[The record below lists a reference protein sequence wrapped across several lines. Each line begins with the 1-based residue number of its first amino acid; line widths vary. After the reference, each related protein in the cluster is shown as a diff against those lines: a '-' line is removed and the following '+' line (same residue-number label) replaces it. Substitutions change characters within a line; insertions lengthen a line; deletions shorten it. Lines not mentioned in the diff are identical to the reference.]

1 MNSRIFIS
9 GVTHPSGIYLAE
21 SLAAKN
27 VLVGGSY
34 LINSY
39 LPDPLLLKYENIIE
53 SFGLISIHELSQP
66 FSARTDDIC
75 DVNEI
80 YCKEKLEKLDYSKI
94 IDRVLDSM
102 VSREWNDNSGFG
114 SLINNAN
121 LYIRQAHK
129 LIERYRFNTIFFM
142 DIPHDP
148 WEIALSECAIVL
160 DITVFCPINIGLKH
174 IGILTKYPNFH
185 QPVLIKQ
192 SKESN
197 RFVINSVDNYLKD
210 FEVNVS
216 HSTNQINVNN
226 NYLSLVVLLPLYAVI
241 NNLVFYFKTRL
252 NNYFGSGRDV
262 DSLPRANRSKSYAYS
277 FVAKIYRSFFHYGLI
292 FRYQN
297 AAYKNY
303 MHLKKVEGSKII
315 TLLQTRPEATQFPLS
330 NHVDVYDTLTKAG
343 GNLSDITGLPV
354 YFKEHPNMVA
364 PGKLFCS
371 KDICNNDLG
380 NKLLPMGISVTDIG
394 NQHDIFLVNT
404 TTTGVE
410 QSRLGR
416 TVVTVAKNWWLGL
429 PNTIDIDTYKSNY
442 SSGKNICT
450 SANWSD
456 IYKVKSED
464 FIYLPWFQVNAKE
477 HEDLISAN
485 NLNIKEVDAIRSF
498 AEILVDH
505 RKC

>member
-39 LPDPLLLKYENIIE
+39 LPDSLIQKYKKVIE
-53 SFGLISIHELSQP
+53 SVGLISSHDLSQP
-66 FSARTDDIC
+66 FSARTNDIC

-114 SLINNAN
+114 SLNNNAN
-121 LYIRQAHK
+121 LYIRQALE

-148 WEIALSECAIVL
+148 WEIALSECAVVL
-160 DITVFCPINIGLKH
+160 DITVFCPINVGLKH

-185 QPVLIKQ
+185 QPVSIKQ
-192 SKESN
+192 SKESS

-216 HSTNQINVNN
+216 HSTHQINVNN
-226 NYLSLVVLLPLYAVI
+226 NYLSLVAFLPIRAVI
-241 NNLVFYFKTRL
+241 NNLIFYFKTRL
-252 NNYFGSGRDV
+252 NNYFGSWRDV
-262 DSLPRANRSKSYAYS
+262 DSLPRANRRKSYAYS
-277 FVAKIYRSFFHYGLI
+277 FVAKIYRSFLHYGLI
-292 FRYQN
+292 FRYQR

-303 MHLKKVEGSKII
+303 MRLRNSEGRKII
-315 TLLQTRPEATQFPLS
+315 ALLQTRPEATQFPLS
-330 NHVDVYDTLTKAG
+330 PHVDIFDTLTKAG
-343 GNLSDITGLPV
+343 EHLSEVTGLPV
-354 YFKEHPNMVA
+354 YFKEHPNMIA
-364 PGKLFCS
+364 PGRLFCS
-371 KDICNNDLG
+371 KDICNNDLR
-380 NKLLPMGISVTDIG
+380 NKLLPMGITVTDLG
-394 NQHDIFLVNT
+394 NQSDIFLVNT
-404 TTTGVE
+404 TTSGVE

-442 SSGKNICT
+442 KSGKNIYNT
-450 SANWSD
+450 ANWSD
-456 IYKVKSED
+456 VYRVKSED
-464 FIYLPWFQVNAKE
+464 FIYLPWFQVNTKE
-477 HEDLISAN
+477 HEALIAAN
-485 NLNIKEVDAIRSF
+485 DLNIKEINTISSF
-498 AEILVDH
+498 AKIIADQ
-505 RKC
+505 K